1 MMRFTIP
8 GRLASL
14 NDYTASC
21 RSNAHVGNA
30 MKKKQERL
38 ITDALTA
45 QQVKPVENYP
55 VILNI
60 IWYESSERRDVDNI
74 TFAVKF
80 VMDALKA
87 CGVIVDDSRRYVTGI
102 NHTVKTD
109 KSNPRIEVEIKEGA
123 DHA

>member
-80 VMDALKA
+80 IMDALKA

>member
-1 MMRFTIP
+1 
-8 GRLASL
+8 
-14 NDYTASC
+14 
-21 RSNAHVGNA
+21 

-38 ITDALTA
+38 ITGALTA
-45 QQVKPVENYP
+45 QQVKPVKNYP
-55 VILNI
+55 VTLNI

-80 VMDALKA
+80 IMDALKA

-109 KSNPRIEVEIKEGA
+109 KSNPRIEVEIKEGSDYA
-123 DHA
+123 